1 MKELLSTPREE
12 QLRDNGFWLNQIR
25 AAMQRGKP
33 FEEIFGFD
41 EWLEALTLE
50 QVADAARRYLTE
62 DRYVKVVLLP
72 EEEE

>member
-1 MKELLSTPREE
+1 
-12 QLRDNGFWLNQIR
+12 
-25 AAMQRGKP
+25 MQRGKP
-33 FEEIFGFD
+33 FEEIIGFD

-50 QVADAARRYLTE
+50 QVVDAAGRYLTE